1 MALISNS
8 RYVSKSLGEYTIQ
21 ICKKTNYF
29 NALHLFKVYNDTY
42 EKQQLL
48 KNMTKYIKRAKFMKQ
63 VVSDFNNIANKKL
76 LDYEFLNNLCDKNT
90 GDKFSPVK
98 ISTDTGVNDLIELNK
113 SVKFEYMIRET
124 FREKGS
130 AKTIINLDINPMSA
144 IRLSFWLNTEFG
156 NIILTHIKIHYR
168 DMLIFTDET
177 KTTVNLAI
185 KEISKD
191 NLEEKISNRISKE
204 ENGKREVYMKNTS
217 HRIDIL
223 TDEYIIE
230 VKCFSNRIKAI
241 GQVFYYLSDYP
252 DKKPWIH
259 LFNIDKIDKNFEK
272 TCKNNNIKLNYEM

>member
-8 RYVSKSLGEYTIQ
+8 RYISKSLGEYTIQ

-42 EKQQLL
+42 EEQKSL
-48 KNMTKYIKRAKFMKQ
+48 KRMNEYIKRATFMKQ
-63 VVSDFNNIANKKL
+63 VVSDFNYIANKKL
-76 LDYEFLNNLCDKNT
+76 LDYEFLNNLYDKKD
-90 GDKFSPVK
+90 GDKFSPSQ
-98 ISTDTGVNDLIELNK
+98 ISTDTDVNDLTELDK
-113 SVKFEYMIRET
+113 SIKFDYMVRKKKDINDY
-124 FREKGS
+124 K
-130 AKTIINLDINPMSA
+130 IISLDINPMAA

-156 NIILTHIKIHYR
+156 NIILTHIKIHYH

-185 KEISKD
+185 KEIPKD

-272 TCKNNNIKLNYEM
+272 TCKNNNIKLTYEM